1 MNTKSKQKNIE
12 LIKEKI
18 DKADAIVIGA
28 GAGLSASAGLNYGDT
43 EFFKEH
49 YAPFLKKGYTTIG
62 EGISANWSLNE
73 NNAVTYWGYW
83 ANHIN
88 NIYY

>member
-1 MNTKSKQKNIE
+1 M
-12 LIKEKI
+12 
-18 DKADAIVIGA
+18 VIQ
-28 GAGLSASAGLNYGDT
+28 N
-43 EFFKEH
+43 FFKEH

-88 NIYY
+88 NIYYNPSQLETYKLLYDIIKDKEHFIITTNGDGQFF